1 MSVDADTLAFEA
13 ALAGRTPSD
22 EEIASLLAF
31 ADRLVELAAQI
42 EPRAGFSTSLR
53 GTLVADASATLTV
66 ATPPRS
72 SAAPVGAAR
81 VLGSVW
87 GRTAAQSR
95 RRLAILL
102 ACFVAALAL
111 VGVSSASASA
121 LPGDALYPAKRIAEG
136 VQLSLKRGDSAQ
148 GTFLLELAMRRL
160 EEVNGLVRRTG
171 APSDV
176 EAATLDDYSDQTDDG
191 ADSLLKS
198 FRATDSRDDIVSL
211 NRFATEA
218 SKRLEALDGEVS
230 GPAVDS
236 LQAAQSQL
244 SSIVGL
250 ATDLCPDCGGINAR
264 LATALTKSSDASQS
278 TDAPDAAA
286 PAAPVPTPS
295 STQPT
300 TPSTTQTTTPASPPA
315 ITPIVPIGETND
327 DEQDEADGNDD
338 DDTSDSDRRRR
349 REQSQAEPAP
359 LPAPV
364 PVPVAVPTP
373 TLTALPPAEGKR
385 FHCDYGVGANART
398 ITCTLDH
405 SGHPLWQF
413 RWDFGDGQTS
423 TGRQVQHT
431 YAGPGSYTVKLVGTL
446 GFDLLRDQT
455 TVTIR

>member
-1 MSVDADTLAFEA
+1 MSIDADTLAFDA

-22 EEIASLLAF
+22 EEIASLLAL
-31 ADRLVELAAQI
+31 ADRLVELAATVNPQ
-42 EPRAGFSTSLR
+42 PAFGAALR
-53 GTLVADASATLTV
+53 STLVADATTTLAV
-66 ATPPRS
+66 APPPRS
-72 SAAPVGAAR
+72 SRTPVGAAR

-102 ACFVAALAL
+102 ASFVTALGL
-111 VGVSSASASA
+111 VGLSGVSASA

-136 VQLSLKRGDSAQ
+136 IHLSLKRGDSAQ
-148 GTFLLELAMRRL
+148 GRFLLELASRRL
-160 EEVNGLVRRTG
+160 AETNGLVARTG

-191 ADSLLKS
+191 TDSLVKS
-198 FRATDSRDDIVSL
+198 FRATDSTDDVVSI

-218 SKRLEALDGEVS
+218 SKGLDRLRGKVS
-230 GPAVDS
+230 GTAEDS

-244 SSIVGL
+244 SSIVAL
-250 ATDLCPDCGGINAR
+250 AAELCPDCGGIDPH
-264 LATALTKSSDASQS
+264 LVSALTQSSSVS
-278 TDAPDAAA
+278 PPPAPAVAAA
-286 PAAPVPTPS
+286 PAALAPTPS
-295 STQPT
+295 P
-300 TPSTTQTTTPASPPA
+300 TPAAPPVIA
-315 ITPIVPIGETND
+315 PIVPIGETDDDGQEAADEND
-327 DEQDEADGNDD
+327 DEEDTND
-338 DDTSDSDRRRR
+338 SNRHRR
-349 REQSQAEPAP
+349 REKIQAA
-359 LPAPV
+359 PAPV
-364 PVPVAVPTP
+364 PVPIAVPTP
-373 TLTALPPAEGKR
+373 TLAPLPPAEGKR

-423 TGRQVQHT
+423 TGPQVQHT
-431 YAGPGSYTVKLVGTL
+431 YGGPGTYTVKLTGTL